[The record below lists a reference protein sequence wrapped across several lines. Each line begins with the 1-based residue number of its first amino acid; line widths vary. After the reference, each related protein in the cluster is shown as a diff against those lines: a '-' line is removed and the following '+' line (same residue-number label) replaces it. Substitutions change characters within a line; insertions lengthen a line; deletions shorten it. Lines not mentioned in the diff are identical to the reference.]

1 MRSRVAF
8 AMRLMLDLIRRLRTR
23 FEAPARVRASA
34 AGICLVAAALFGP
47 AAAQAGDP
55 SAPAPAAALAA
66 RVEPLGDKVRLAF
79 DTTGPVRA
87 TAYPVSRPDR
97 IIVDLPELAFTA
109 ESAQAQAGA
118 RDGKHAD
125 ALIKSYRCG
134 LFAPGRS
141 RIVIDLAR
149 PARVLRVESVP
160 ARVGARLEIDLAP
173 AEPASFAEAAAEHA
187 RAVAVESP
195 AESQPEAASAPA
207 REDKPIVVIDP
218 GHGGVDIGATGKHGE
233 QEKRIVFDFAQ
244 ALKEKIEAK
253 GQLAVLMTRTTDV
266 FVPLD
271 ARVRFARSHNAA
283 LFLSIH
289 ADTLGEA
296 SVEGATVYTVSAR
309 ASDAEAEKIAEKEN
323 RADQAAGLLERKED
337 AEEVG
342 DILYDLTRRETRAYS
357 RDFAQK
363 LVTRWKEAG
372 SLNKNPTRAAGF
384 VVLKAHD
391 VPSVLLELGYLSSEK
406 DLARLTSAEWRN
418 RAAET
423 TAQAIQAFFS
433 AKMREAQGPA
443 VAPRPQ

>member
-1 MRSRVAF
+1 MRPILDISRRPRFRSTAEPRARRSGALAGAVA
-8 AMRLMLDLIRRLRTR
+8 AL
-23 FEAPARVRASA
+23 
-34 AGICLVAAALFGP
+34 CLAAALFGP
-47 AAAQAGDP
+47 LMARAGDAE
-55 SAPAPAAALAA
+55 APAAVAALAA
-66 RVEPLGDKVRLAF
+66 HVEPLGEKVRLAF
-79 DTTGPVRA
+79 DTTGPVQA
-87 TAYPVSRPDR
+87 TAYPVARPDR
-97 IIVDLPELAFTA
+97 IIVDLPELAFLA
-109 ESAQAQAGA
+109 DSELVQAGA
-118 RDGKHAD
+118 RPGKRAD
-125 ALIKSYRCG
+125 SLIKSYRCG

-149 PARVLRVESVP
+149 PARVLRVESVAAP
-160 ARVGARLEIDLAP
+160 SGGRLEIDLAP
-173 AEPASFAEAAAEHA
+173 SDAASFADAASEHA
-187 RAVAVESP
+187 RAVA
-195 AESQPEAASAPA
+195 ADAGGLRLDAATPPGAKD
-207 REDKPIVVIDP
+207 DKPIVVIDP

-253 GQLAVLMTRTTDV
+253 GQLTVLLTRTTDV

-271 ARVRFARSHNAA
+271 ERVRFARRRNAA

-289 ADTLGEA
+289 ADTLGAA

-309 ASDAEAEKIAEKEN
+309 ASDAEAARIAEKEN
-323 RADQAAGLLERKED
+323 LADQAAGLERKED

-357 RDFAQK
+357 RDFAQR
-363 LVTRWKEAG
+363 LVARWRDAG

-406 DLARLTSAEWRN
+406 DLSRLTSPEWRE

-423 TAQAIQAFFS
+423 TAQAIAAFFS
-433 AKMREAQGPA
+433 AKMREAQAPA
-443 VAPRPQ
+443 AAPRPQ